1 MTTPATASSL
11 REATSPE
18 ARTRARHRLLT
29 AHPNPT
35 RANTPTLG
43 SLTDEQL
50 RVLAAHDWAPP
61 RIAVLDTNAIAT
73 ADPITRALLAE
84 SVRETLERR
93 LTAERPHGT
102 YDDTRAGHDAFSRGL
117 VEDYDHGNHHLARAT
132 IRVGDPGLVT
142 CAGLSALDVPDA
154 DAPIIDELARA
165 SAPNTIASVL
175 ADAALLDL
183 DRYATGAGLRYSRVG
198 TTLVLAA
205 PSEQRL
211 ADAIDIVAAAA
222 IGAGARLID
231 VTTQYIDEEKALA
244 SVGIDPWTA
253 GPSDEPTGQ
262 ADRIL
267 YVGRDDAR
275 VHVKAGRVL
284 VDAPG
289 SLPATSVPK
298 NSVTRIVLSGN
309 VGLSAGARS
318 WARRCGVDVVCL
330 SRRGSYQG
338 TLIGANRGA
347 HASRLLAQVALT
359 GDRERRV
366 RLAASLIGTN
376 IRGQIHVLTRIAR
389 RDETVHVADTTAH
402 MHAWRRS
409 LAGARTLDE
418 VMGIEGACSNAYFDA
433 LSACVPADVTF
444 DGRNRRPPRDL
455 PNAALSY
462 GYAILLSECVGAL
475 HAAGLEPPLG
485 IAHAPPT
492 SGPAW
497 RWTSWNSSAHSWSTR
512 PSWRSC
518 ARASSG
524 PNTASLRPRPRP
536 GESGWAATARRSS
549 STRTRPP
556 ASDPSPVRSPDTW
569 DRGAGTSPTPR
580 RCWRAP
586 SPNPTT
592 SGAGSPGDDLHHRLR
607 HRRQ

>member
-1 MTTPATASSL
+1 MTTLATTSSL
-11 REATSPE
+11 REALTPE
-18 ARTRARHRLLT
+18 ALTRARRRLLT
-29 AHPNPT
+29 AHPDPT
-35 RANTPTLG
+35 RANTPIPG

-61 RIAVLDTNAIAT
+61 HIAALDTNTIAT
-73 ADPITRALLAE
+73 ADAITRALLAE
-84 SVRETLERR
+84 SVRESLERR
-93 LTAERPHGT
+93 LTTERPNGT

-132 IRVGDPGLVT
+132 IRPADPGLVT
-142 CAGLSALDVPDA
+142 RAALSALGLPDT
-154 DAPIIDELARA
+154 DATIIDELARA
-165 SAPNTIASVL
+165 SDPNPIASVL

-183 DRYATGAGLRYSRVG
+183 DRYATGRGLRYSRVG
-198 TTLVLAA
+198 TALMLAA
-205 PSEQRL
+205 PTEQRL
-211 ADAIDIVAAAA
+211 ADAIDTVAAAA
-222 IGAGARLID
+222 INTGARLTD

-244 SVGIDPWTA
+244 SIGIDPWDTRS
-253 GPSDEPTGQ
+253 SDEPTGK

-267 YVGRDDAR
+267 YVGRDGAR

-318 WARRCGVDVVCL
+318 WAMRSCVDVVCL

-347 HASRLLAQVALT
+347 HASRLLAQVALV

-366 RLAASLIGTN
+366 SLAASLIGAK

-409 LAGARTLDE
+409 LTDARTLDE
-418 VMGIEGACSNAYFDA
+418 IMGIEGACSNAYFDA
-433 LSACVPADVTF
+433 LAACVPADVAF
-444 DGRNRRPPRDL
+444 DGRSRRPPRDL

-475 HAAGLEPPLG
+475 HAAGLEPSLG
-485 IAHAPPT
+485 IAHAPTDKRPSLALDLMEQFRPLLVDQT
-492 SGPAW
+492 VMALLRTRKLRPEHGVVEAEAGGVWLGSDGKKILVDAYEAACQRSVTGALPGYSGSWRRHIAHSAQMLARAIDEPDYQWSGVAW
-497 RWTSWNSSAHSWSTR
+497 R
-512 PSWRSC
+512 
-518 ARASSG
+518 
-524 PNTASLRPRPRP
+524 
-536 GESGWAATARRSS
+536 
-549 STRTRPP
+549 
-556 ASDPSPVRSPDTW
+556 
-569 DRGAGTSPTPR
+569 
-580 RCWRAP
+580 
-586 SPNPTT
+586 
-592 SGAGSPGDDLHHRLR
+592 
-607 HRRQ
+607 